1 MASIRT
7 TLELANQQFLAA
19 LKQSEDAVKN
29 FQTNVKNVGTA
40 AEGAFGG
47 LAAAAAGLALGLI
60 ATGKEVMAFADE
72 MTDIATAADTTVGN
86 ILALGAA
93 LQANGG
99 HADKAGRMMFD
110 MSKKIEEANQGNTKM
125 VASFERL
132 GVSIQ
137 DLGSMG
143 ATEIRDKL
151 IKGIA
156 EIPDAAERAAKGFAV
171 FGKSAMNVDW
181 TKLADSIDENNKKYS
196 QHEAALKS
204 AGDAYDNLAKI
215 AMDTK
220 IAFAEAFKPAFD
232 MIKQLNPSI
241 DDLTIKFKL
250 MGTALVVI
258 TSAAIARGVWALV
271 GAFQALR
278 VAVMANPLLA
288 IASVLAT
295 VGVAAATY
303 FGAFDSGTKDI
314 EDNSKATEDNT
325 EATKRNSENKKRDQ
339 ELLLAKYAQQR
350 ESLEKITQS
359 FNLQNQAIERK
370 LKLELD
376 ALSASEDQK
385 KLAQQLSEIEIA
397 RDKALLD
404 LKEKYN
410 NLDVDSRGKQ
420 KRAYEEQQALIIKNA
435 EIEKSAAASGL
446 QAIEQKRRAIEDISK
461 ALTIQ
466 SNAVLEV
473 AKAEIGLNAG
483 ISSIGQRI
491 TLEAQLNAITQRRN
505 AIVEAS
511 SKLSINERIRVGQ
524 ALDETI
530 LKTGKLTDSTQ
541 QSGIAFYE
549 TFSQQ
554 LKLAGAS
561 KDSIDAVINS
571 LSIQNGA
578 ISEST
583 NKIIESQQ
591 RISET
596 SRSFSY
602 GWSKAFQEYAD
613 NATNASRTASNLF
626 SKAMSGMEDALVNF
640 AKTGKFTWKNFVNMM
655 LEELLRAQIQSTFAK
670 MLGGMRGGMGGGGGG
685 GGSLL
690 GGLFGGIGK
699 MFSGGSGQQGP
710 TPDGGNLSGGGGIFS
725 GIGKL
730 FGFANGGSV
739 VGNSP
744 ILVGERG
751 PEMFIPGSS
760 GSIVPND
767 KLGGGSNVTYNINAV
782 DAMSFKAMIARDP
795 QFLYAVTLQG
805 AKSIP
810 GAR

>member
-19 LKQSEDAVKN
+19 IKQSEEAVKN

-258 TSAAIARGVWALV
+258 TGAAIARGVWALV

-325 EATKRNSENKKRDQ
+325 DATKRNSENKKRDQ

-376 ALSASEDQK
+376 ALTLTEEQK
-385 KLAQQLSEIEIA
+385 KSAQQVSEIEVG

-420 KRAYEEQQALIIKNA
+420 KRAYEEQAGLIKRNADLEISAARELIALQDTRKKQILDRVNGLKTLGSAEEEVFKLQQQMTPKSGAEQIQNDVEINAALERRKLLLEKIIATNKGISLYDVNEGLLGSTEDLSFAVQTLVNRYKDLPGVVAMTKEEFIKLRQENA
-435 EIEKSAAASGL
+435 EQLKAIDESA
-446 QAIEQKRRAIEDISK
+446 RAIGDQK
-461 ALTIQ
+461 Q
-466 SNAVLEV
+466 KVF
-473 AKAEIGLNAG
+473 
-483 ISSIGQRI
+483 
-491 TLEAQLNAITQRRN
+491 
-505 AIVEAS
+505 
-511 SKLSINERIRVGQ
+511 
-524 ALDETI
+524 D
-530 LKTGKLTDSTQ
+530 Q
-541 QSGIAFYE
+541 Q
-549 TFSQQ
+549 
-554 LKLAGAS
+554 
-561 KDSIDAVINS
+561 
-571 LSIQNGA
+571 
-578 ISEST
+578 
-583 NKIIESQQ
+583 
-591 RISET
+591 
-596 SRSFSY
+596 RSFSY
-602 GWSKAFQEYAD
+602 GWEKAFKEYAD
-613 NATNASRTASNLF
+613 NATNSSRIASNLF
-626 SKAMSGMEDALVNF
+626 TKAMSGMEDALVNF

-670 MLGGMRGGMGGGGGG
+670 MLGGMRGGMGGG

-751 PEMFIPGSS
+751 PEMFIPGNS

-767 KLGGGSNVTYNINAV
+767 KLSGGSNVTYNINAV

-795 QFLYAVTLQG
+795 QFLYAVTQQG
-805 AKSIP
+805 AKSLP